1 MTVEV
6 RSPAPRGSAD
16 RVILPVPA
24 YVEAALPRVP
34 TARDHRRLTL
44 GVARAPQGAGVV
56 DLILDLE
63 GGRLRVGY
71 DPRVLSR
78 ENAQRL
84 AAHLAARLLDV
95 ETIVR
100 SELPVAHLLPCST
113 CPLTV
118 ECALRR
124 LPGVLGVNVR
134 YASGQVTVD
143 YDPRTANEAQIR
155 RRLSDLGVPVRST
168 DADKPVSWWKRHEL
182 AGLTGAAFLALIV
195 GVALEHL
202 VRAGPWAVAAFG
214 ATYLTGGWQATRTA
228 VAAIRGGALDIN
240 VLMLASAA
248 GAAAIG
254 FWEEGAVL
262 LCLFSL
268 STTLEAHAME
278 RTRRAIRALMA
289 LRPDEA
295 VLLRNGQEV
304 HVPVETLQVGDVIA
318 VKPGARIPID
328 GTILAGTTSIDQ
340 SALTGESIPVGRA
353 MGDPV
358 FAGTINITGAL
369 EVRVATLPQE
379 TTLAKI
385 IALVE
390 EAQGQ
395 KATTQQ
401 RIDQIQQ
408 GYAIAV
414 LAASAA
420 LATLPTLFFHRPFVA
435 MFYRA
440 MTLLVVA
447 SPCALVVGTPA
458 TVLAAITNGAR
469 RGILFKGGV
478 HLERMGRVK
487 VVAFD
492 KTGTLTLGRPR
503 VTDVIPAHG
512 IASGELLRLAA
523 ALEQRSEHPLGTAIV
538 DAARATPAPLPEP
551 DTFQTV
557 TGKGIRGTVG
567 GQSIVIGTAVLLGDD
582 GIVLP
587 ESLVDAAARLRAGG
601 KTTVFVASS
610 RALGVIGIADPLRQ
624 EAPEACAALRRLGVR
639 RLVVLTGDHTTVGNA
654 VGEQVRAD
662 EVRAQTLPQEKAE
675 AIRALRREFGE
686 VAMVG
691 DGINDAP
698 ALAAATVGIA
708 MGVAGTDVALET
720 ADIVLMSSDLR
731 QVAYAVALSRKTRQV
746 IRQNLIF
753 ALGVIVFLVTMT
765 LLGHLR
771 LPLAV
776 VGHEGSTVLVV
787 LNGLRL
793 LATIPTASKGSSFG
807 NSASPALAVS

>member
-1 MTVEV
+1 M
-6 RSPAPRGSAD
+6 SG
-16 RVILPVPA
+16 VPA
-24 YVEAALPRVP
+24 YVEAALPRAP
-34 TARDHRRLTL
+34 ATKDHRRLNL
-44 GVARAPQGAGVV
+44 ALDRAPQGPGVV

-71 DPRVLSR
+71 DPQALSR
-78 ENAQRL
+78 EDAHRL

-95 ETIVR
+95 NTIAR
-100 SELPVAHLLPCST
+100 SEMRVEHLLPCST
-113 CPLTV
+113 CPLTL

-124 LPGVLGVNVR
+124 LPGVLGVTVR

-143 YDPRTANEAQIR
+143 YDPQTATEAQIR
-155 RRLSDLGVPVRST
+155 RRLSDLGVPVRPT
-168 DADKPVSWWKRHEL
+168 GGDQAASWWARHEL
-182 AGLTGAAFLALIV
+182 ALLAGGAFLALIV
-195 GVALEHL
+195 GAVLEHL
-202 VRAGPWAVAAFG
+202 LKAGPWAIAAYVAA
-214 ATYLTGGWQATRTA
+214 YLAGGWRATRTA
-228 VAAIRGGALDIN
+228 SAAIRGGALDIN
-240 VLMLASAA
+240 VLMLGSAA
-248 GAAAIG
+248 GAATIG
-254 FWEEGAVL
+254 YWEEGAIL

-268 STTLEAHAME
+268 STTLEAYAME

-289 LRPDEA
+289 LRPDDA
-295 VLLRNGQEV
+295 VLLRDGREV
-304 HVPVETLQVGDVIA
+304 HVPVDALEVGDVIA

-340 SALTGESIPVGRA
+340 SALTGESIPVGRVV
-353 MGDPV
+353 GDPV

-401 RIDQIQQ
+401 RIDQLQQ

-420 LATLPTLFFHRPFVA
+420 LATLPTLIFHRPFVA

-512 IASGELLRLAA
+512 ITSEELLRLAA
-523 ALEQRSEHPLGTAIV
+523 ALEQRSEHPLGSAIV
-538 DAARATPAPLPEP
+538 EAARATRAPLPEP
-551 DTFQTV
+551 KAFEAV
-557 TGKGIRGTVG
+557 TGKGIRGAVG
-567 GQSIVIGTAVLLGDD
+567 GQSIVIGTAGLLAEH

-587 ESLVDAAARLRAGG
+587 EPLVDAAERLPAGG

-610 RALGVIGIADPLRQ
+610 RALGAIGIADPLRP
-624 EAPEACAALRRLGVR
+624 EAPEACAALRSLGIR
-639 RLVVLTGDHTTVGNA
+639 RLVVLTGDHAAVGNA
-654 VGEQVRAD
+654 VGAQVGADDVRA
-662 EVRAQTLPQEKAE
+662 ETLPHEKAE
-675 AIRALRREFGE
+675 TIHALRREFGE

-708 MGVAGTDVALET
+708 MGAAGTDVALET
-720 ADIVLMSSDLR
+720 ADIVLMSSDLK
-731 QVAYAVALSRKTRQV
+731 QVAYAVALSRRTRQV

-753 ALGVIVFLVTMT
+753 ALGVIVTLVTAT

-793 LATIPTASKGSSFG
+793 LAAVPTISQGSS
-807 NSASPALAVS
+807 ASDLRAPVSGLPRVQGE